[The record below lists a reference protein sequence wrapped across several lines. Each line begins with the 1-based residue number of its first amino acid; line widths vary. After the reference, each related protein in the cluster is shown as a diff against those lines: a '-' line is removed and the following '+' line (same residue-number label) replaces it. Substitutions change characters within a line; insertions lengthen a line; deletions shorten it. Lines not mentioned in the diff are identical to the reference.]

1 MRRLLISLV
10 LSFFSA
16 LNFAGTAI
24 NTTGSDD
31 GLAISGFDAVAF
43 FTQKKAVQGKPEW
56 EFEYQG
62 AKWLFSS
69 AENLQLFSKT
79 PENFVPEWGGQCAW
93 CVSENCIS
101 SKKLSGSFDV
111 ISGKLYLFA
120 HGNES
125 SEGARN
131 SFWNSGGGAQSRIR
145 SGDKYWVDIQ
155 KKLAE
160 DLLKQRNASNYRKTR
175 FD

>member
-1 MRRLLISLV
+1 MRRLLIALV
-10 LSFFSA
+10 FTFFST

-56 EFEYQG
+56 EFQYQG

-101 SKKLSGSFDV
+101 NKKLSGSFDV

-120 HGNES
+120 HGNDS
-125 SEGARN
+125 ADGARN
-131 SFWNSGGGAQSRIR
+131 GFWNSGGGAQSRIR

-155 KKLAE
+155 KKLA
-160 DLLKQRNASNYRKTR
+160 DDTLKQRNASNYRKTR

>member
-1 MRRLLISLV
+1 MRRLLIAFV
-10 LSFFSA
+10 LSLLSVWS
-16 LNFAGTAI
+16 FAGTVI

-31 GLAISGFDAVAF
+31 SLAISGFDAVAF
-43 FTQKKAVQGKPEW
+43 FSQKKAVQGNPEW
-56 EFEYQG
+56 AFQYQG

-69 AENLQLFSKT
+69 SENLQLFSKT
-79 PENFVPEWGGQCAW
+79 PENFLPEWGGQCAW

-101 SKKLSGSFDV
+101 NKKLSGSFDV
-111 ISGKLYLFA
+111 IGGKLYLFA

-125 SEGARN
+125 SDGART

-145 SGDKYWVDIQ
+145 AGNKNWVDIQ
-155 KKLAE
+155 KKLAD
-160 DLLKQRNASNYRKTR
+160 DLLQQKNALNYRKTR